1 MPIGAIAVS
10 ERSLAPDLAR
20 GAMLLLIALANA
32 HIYLYGHPVGVRAYP
47 IPESIVDRVVVLL
60 QMTFV
65 DGRAYPMF
73 AFLFGYGIV
82 QLLRRHTSKGVDEV
96 TVRALVRRRGAWMIL
111 FGFLHALLLFSGDI
125 IGAYG
130 LLAVLLAG
138 VLILASDRK
147 LLVMVGLW
155 AVPTAAFG

>member
-1 MPIGAIAVS
+1 MAVPIGAIAVS

-47 IPESIVDRVVVLL
+47 IPESIGDRVVVLL

-82 QLLRRHTSKGVDEV
+82 QLLRRHTSKGVD
-96 TVRALVRRRGAWMIL
+96 
-111 FGFLHALLLFSGDI
+111 
-125 IGAYG
+125 
-130 LLAVLLAG
+130 
-138 VLILASDRK
+138 
-147 LLVMVGLW
+147 
-155 AVPTAAFG
+155 